1 MYSSDVSMREVRRIS
16 RVCEDAVYGSLPGP
30 LPVLRACFAHFDR
43 RRGCLVAGECERSGG
58 RGGLASDESI
68 TACCLP
74 KTNWICWR
82 SSRSERIPLETPSVA
97 ECLDLRLSVTSPIQ
111 QDQQRAEIFA
121 LLALRGAWVGRRRG
135 RGRYWSHRVLERRC
149 SWVQRRSTGHPV
161 WQSRRC
167 PRTPRG
173 QNLINR
179 APKSHH
185 PQRVKIIAGFY
196 GKLAV

>member
-1 MYSSDVSMREVRRIS
+1 MREVRRIS

-121 LLALRGAWVGRRRG
+121 LLALEELGSGADEGVAAIGLTVFFSVLAHGFSPSPLATRYGKAAAARGP
-135 RGRYWSHRVLERRC
+135 E
-149 SWVQRRSTGHPV
+149 
-161 WQSRRC
+161 
-167 PRTPRG
+167 PRG
-173 QNLINR
+173 QNLITARRSPSPAGGDDHRR
-179 APKSHH
+179 ALR
-185 PQRVKIIAGFY
+185 QAGALRN
-196 GKLAV
+196 GR